1 MKVLFVDD
9 DRDSI
14 ESVEEEL
21 DGIKDIRHKWTSF
34 SEVESRIEAF
44 RPDVIILDLFIGGPQ
59 EEQAAGR
66 DTLSIV
72 WHDHFCPVVV
82 YSADP
87 SIIDDNDL
95 YREHPFIKTIKK
107 GSGSE
112 ERAVAAIRGFRPV
125 VDRLRSVQE
134 EARKEFSIA
143 LRDVARYV
151 SSEDDAV
158 AVIDRAARRR
168 LAALL
173 DDAATAGRQLDA
185 WEQYVFP
192 PVSNDDIQLGDILRL
207 KDGDQEPQSYRVV
220 LTPSCDL
227 VRSSGRSAKVEDVL
241 VARCFPV
248 AEVPSMIGLANELS
262 EAVNKTQFREI
273 LSVGYGRS
281 IIIFPALGELIPSMA
296 ANLKDLQL
304 IPIEEIGAN
313 NENDTKY
320 EVVASVDSPFR
331 ETVAWAYIQ
340 TAARPGLPDRDIESW
355 QREIRS
361 SLPSG

>member
-14 ESVEEEL
+14 ESVAEEL
-21 DGIKDIRHKWTSF
+21 GGIGDIRHEWTDF

-44 RPDVIILDLFIGGPQ
+44 RPDIIILDLFIGGPQ
-59 EEQAAGR
+59 EGQAAGR

-72 WHDHFCPVVV
+72 WHNHFCPVVV

-107 GSGSE
+107 GSDSE
-112 ERAVAAIRGFRPV
+112 ERAVTAIQGFQPV
-125 VDRLRSVQE
+125 VNHLRSVQE

-143 LRDVARYV
+143 LRDVSRYV
-151 SSEDDAV
+151 SSDDDAV
-158 AVIDRAARRR
+158 AVINRAARRR

-173 DDAATAGRQLDA
+173 DDTAAAGRQLDA

-192 PVSNDDIQLGDILRL
+192 PVSKDIQLGDILRL

-227 VRSSGRSAKVEDVL
+227 VRSHGREAKVRNVL
-241 VARCFPV
+241 VARCCPLTTV
-248 AEVPSMIGLANELS
+248 LDMIGPKGNLKKALKS
-262 EAVNKTQFREI
+262 GRFQEI
-273 LSVGYGRS
+273 LSVGFGRS
-281 IIIFPALGELIPSMA
+281 FIIFPSLGKLIPSMT

-304 IPIEEIGAN
+304 ISIEEI
-313 NENDTKY
+313 DTKY
-320 EVVASVDSPFR
+320 KVVASVDSPFR

-340 TAARPGLPDRDIESW
+340 TAARPGLPDRNIESW
-355 QREIRS
+355 KREIGE